1 MFASG
6 HRDPLRRGH
15 RKSQDI
21 GTRGSRRND
30 RFRRPLV
37 EGLEAR
43 CLLSVT
49 GPPLI
54 SELPVL
60 KDGEP
65 DGIATGPDGN
75 LWFTLPAAGLIG
87 RITPAG
93 QVTDFS
99 TGLMPDSVPG
109 AITAGPDG
117 NLWFTDGANTI
128 GRITTGGQITEF
140 SNGITPDSFP
150 TSITAGPD
158 GTLWF
163 TEGLA
168 GQIGCITP
176 EGQVTEFSKGITPG
190 SDPEEITAG
199 PDGNL
204 WFTQAATDQIGRITP
219 AGHVTE
225 FSTGITPNSFPE
237 GITAGP
243 DGNLWFTE
251 SAGRIGR
258 ITPAGHV
265 TEVSTGITPDSNPS
279 GITAGPDGNLWFT
292 QAVTGQIGRITPQ
305 GQVTEFSAGIT
316 PKSEPDSITA
326 GPDGNLWF
334 TEDRG
339 TIGRVDLPPTASGTS
354 FNAATGQPFTG
365 VVGTFTDLNP
375 SATPGDY
382 TTSISWGD
390 GTTTAGQVS
399 EGATGTFYI
408 TGTHTY
414 AYPAVFGAF
423 AIGIDITDEDGGGT
437 AVSSTAD
444 VDPTPLLTTAV
455 PVLATEGVPV
465 PAGTLVATFI
475 NTGGVLSKNVYDA
488 SIQWGDGT
496 APVAATV
503 VSVVGN
509 FQVSSAQPHTYA
521 RAGRYEVQVTING
534 LFLTALAVDLA
545 NVADAPI
552 MPVVGPQPP
561 TQTQGTLLTGVA
573 LASFT
578 VGDPSASPG
587 DFVATID
594 WGDGTPTSIGTIAQP
609 GGPGQAF
616 TVTGDHTYVNAPAQP
631 YTITVQIQDE
641 DGESTTMTTNVT
653 VAAAAPLASGI
664 PVSMTQGIAFTAPVA
679 YLLEPDGLPPLP
691 AGDFTAM
698 IAWGD
703 GTASTAG
710 TIEAIPGGD
719 WVIGSHTYAT
729 SGPFTITVTVHDAGG
744 LTVPTTTTAFDPPG
758 TAPVQNAG
766 SSTVP
771 TANSASVPAA
781 VDVPAGPL
789 HHRHRNAKRLKPELH
804 RTDSRHRAGSGSVAI
819 PKRKLTLVD
828 HHSHRNPTDRGWSAG
843 PSSGEIGP
851 SDAR

>member
-1 MFASG
+1 MA
-6 HRDPLRRGH
+6 P
-15 RKSQDI
+15 
-21 GTRGSRRND
+21 
-30 RFRRPLV
+30 
-37 EGLEAR
+37 
-43 CLLSVT
+43 
-49 GPPLI
+49 
-54 SELPVL
+54 
-60 KDGEP
+60 
-65 DGIATGPDGN
+65 
-75 LWFTLPAAGLIG
+75 
-87 RITPAG
+87 
-93 QVTDFS
+93 
-99 TGLMPDSVPG
+99 
-109 AITAGPDG
+109 
-117 NLWFTDGANTI
+117 NTI

-140 SNGITPDSFP
+140 SNGISPFSFP
-150 TSITAGPD
+150 NSITAGAD
-158 GTLWF
+158 GNLWF
-163 TEGLA
+163 TETLA

-176 EGQVTEFSKGITPG
+176 EGQVTEFSKGITPN
-190 SDPEEITAG
+190 SVPETITAG

-204 WFTQAATDQIGRITP
+204 WFTQSASDQIGRITP
-219 AGHVTE
+219 QGHVTE

-237 GITAGP
+237 SITAGP

-265 TEVSTGITPDSNPS
+265 TEFSTGITPHSNPS

-292 QAVTGQIGRITPQ
+292 QAVAGQIGRITPQ
-305 GQVTEFSAGIT
+305 GHVTEFSAGIT
-316 PKSEPDSITA
+316 PNSEPDSITA

-334 TEDRG
+334 AEDRG
-339 TIGRVDLPPTASGTS
+339 TIGRVDLPPTASGTAINTS
-354 FNAATGQPFTG
+354 AGQSFTG

-399 EGATGTFYI
+399 EGASGTFYI

-414 AYPAVFGAF
+414 AFPAIFGGAGF
-423 AIGIDITDEDGGGT
+423 LMGIDITDEDGGST
-437 AVSSTAD
+437 AISSTAD
-444 VDPTPLLTTAV
+444 VAAMPLVAAAV
-455 PVLATEGVPV
+455 PVLATAGMPV
-465 PAGTLVATFI
+465 PAGTLVATYI
-475 NTGGVLSKNVYDA
+475 DTGGALPPGDYAA

-503 VSVVGN
+503 VSSGPN
-509 FQVSSAQPHTYA
+509 FQVRSAQAHTYVG
-521 RAGRYEVQVTING
+521 AGSYAVQVSIRG
-534 LFLTALAVDLA
+534 LFEATLAVDLA
-545 NVADAPI
+545 NVAGAPI

-561 TQTQGTLLTGVA
+561 TQTQGTLLTGVT

-587 DFVATID
+587 DFAATID
-594 WGDGTPTSIGTIAQP
+594 WGDGSPTSIGTIAQP
-609 GGPGQAF
+609 GGPGHAF
-616 TVTGDHTYVNAPAQP
+616 IVTGDHTYVNAPAQP
-631 YTITVQIQDE
+631 YTITVKIQDE
-641 DGESTTMTTNVT
+641 DGESTTMTTKVT
-653 VAAAAPLASGI
+653 VAGAAPLASGI
-664 PVSMTQGIAFTAPVA
+664 PVSMTPGIAFTAPVA

-729 SGPFTITVTVHDAGG
+729 SGPFTITVTVHDASG

-771 TANSASVPAA
+771 TTNSTPVPAA
-781 VDVPAGPL
+781 VAVPAGPL
-789 HHRHRNAKRLKPELH
+789 HHRHRDAHRHKPELH
-804 RTDSRHRAGSGSVAI
+804 RTDSRHRAGSGSIAI

-828 HHSHRNPTDRGWSAG
+828 QHSHRNPTDRGWSAG
-843 PSSGEIGP
+843 PSSEEIGP